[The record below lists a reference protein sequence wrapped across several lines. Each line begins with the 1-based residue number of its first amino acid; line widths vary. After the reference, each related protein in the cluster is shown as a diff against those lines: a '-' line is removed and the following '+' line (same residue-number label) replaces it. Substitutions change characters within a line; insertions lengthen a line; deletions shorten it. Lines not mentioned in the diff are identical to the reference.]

1 MKIDL
6 NGFKKYLDSKSY
18 SECTKTAYIEGVKSY
33 IRHGYKEVSVELE
46 NEFRERLKTEGQKAR
61 SVNARVYAMNAYNKW
76 VGLPVIEAVKI
87 NEDPFAVNGMDLED
101 YYKLLDLLL
110 RDEKFH
116 WYIIIK
122 TLASTGMRIGEAS
135 RVTFGDIRR
144 GFAVVYG
151 KGGKQRTIY
160 FSHQLQET
168 LYMYIKDRADD
179 ELLIPYS
186 LTYVRTAMNNI
197 RKRYKLTVKTNPH
210 EYRRF
215 FARQMYEST
224 HDAALLKGLLGHE
237 SINMT
242 THYIKK
248 TQKQAMSLYARAQNW
263 YSHSFLK
270 LPPLG
275 GFFYVQTLIYE
286 GCEIMNI
293 EEDLQ
298 QRVFR
303 AEKDITIL
311 YDRMGKVED
320 KASSA
325 WKTINEVKNTVH
337 ELVEDVKDLKVSQ
350 KGINRS
356 VKRLSVLVGVLT
368 VVSIF
373 FFIYIWRHDAELAKS
388 IVTLGTLVGNAIA

>member
-1 MKIDL
+1 MYFIARLIAREVAAMKIDL

-263 YSHSFLK
+263 
-270 LPPLG
+270 
-275 GFFYVQTLIYE
+275 
-286 GCEIMNI
+286 
-293 EEDLQ
+293 
-298 QRVFR
+298 
-303 AEKDITIL
+303 
-311 YDRMGKVED
+311 
-320 KASSA
+320 
-325 WKTINEVKNTVH
+325 
-337 ELVEDVKDLKVSQ
+337 
-350 KGINRS
+350 
-356 VKRLSVLVGVLT
+356 
-368 VVSIF
+368 
-373 FFIYIWRHDAELAKS
+373 
-388 IVTLGTLVGNAIA
+388 